1 MTLSAFHPAVRD
13 WFSATFAA
21 ATPVQLEAWSAIRS
35 AANVLI
41 AAPTGSGKT
50 LAAFLCAIDDLVKQ
64 SRERPLPDGVQ
75 VLYVSPLKAL
85 SNDIERNLQSPLE
98 GIDRRLA
105 EQAGA
110 PSGIRAMVR
119 TGDTTPG
126 EREQMR
132 RRPPQILVTTPES
145 LYLLLTADSG
155 RGILSGVATVIVD
168 EIHAVAGSK
177 RGSHLALSLARLDA
191 LTRERCGRKPRRI
204 GLSAT
209 QKPIALIADF
219 LCGGQPC
226 AIVDAGHQRPRDLA
240 LELPASPLSPVMAN
254 EVWEEIY
261 NRLEALILAHRTTL
275 VFVNTRRLAERL
287 ARHLAERLGEEAV
300 TAHHGS
306 LARNH
311 RLEAEQALKAG
322 RLRALVAT
330 ASLELGIDI
339 GHVDLVCQL
348 GSPGSIAGFI
358 QRVGRAGHAVGE
370 VPKGRLFPLSRDD
383 LVESVALLQAVARGQ
398 LDSVRIPD
406 APLDVLAQQLVA
418 EVSAREWDCDSLYR
432 LVREAWPYRELSRA
446 RFDDV
451 VAMLAGGFATRR
463 GRRAAFLHHDAVN
476 GRLRARPAARLT
488 ALQNGGAIPDQF
500 DYDVVM
506 LPQAYRVGSLN
517 EDFAFESIPGDI
529 FQLGNSSYRILKIEQ
544 GRVLVEDAHG
554 QPPNI
559 PFWFGDRPGRS
570 DELSAAVSRLRSEFE
585 GVLQASAGAGE
596 RAGGQA
602 AACAWLQ
609 ASGIDAAAAAQ
620 LVNYLSAARAALG
633 CLPTRE
639 RIVLERFFDET
650 GDMHLVLHAP
660 LGSRLMRAWGLALRK
675 RFCRTFN
682 FELQAAALEDSLI
695 LSLGATHSFE
705 TAEVPAYLK
714 AATARQVLV
723 QALLDAPM
731 FGVRWRWNAT
741 IALAVQR
748 MRNGQKLPPQWQR
761 NQAEDLVAVVFPD
774 QLACLEN
781 IRGEREIPQH
791 PLVQQTIS
799 DCLTDTMDID
809 GLEALLGRIEGGQLE
824 IRCVDLNG
832 PSPLAAEII
841 NARPYAFLDDGEA
854 ENRRTRAI
862 RQGPDDLGDAAT
874 LSIITVDAIEQV
886 RAEAWIQPR
895 NADELHDGL
904 LQLGFLTAAEF
915 TSGASSTGAAS
926 TGAAST
932 GTGTTSATGQWARW
946 FQALAEDWRACCI
959 ASAGRH
965 WWVATERLAEFRALH
980 PGAAARPD
988 PSSVYSAQSPER
1000 GVAVAELLRSRL
1012 SGLGPVTVA
1021 TLAED
1026 FALPPQELEAAVL
1039 ALRAEGYAMS
1049 MARTAQDPAGG
1060 KAWCERRLLAR
1071 IHRYSRERRRQAARL
1086 VSPAAYMR
1094 FLLEWHGLGPLS
1106 GSGPDIGSG
1115 GELEQALSQ
1124 LEGWAAP
1131 VVAWEQGLLASR
1143 CADYSPQRLD
1153 EQFLSGYLAWF
1164 RPDSPGQGI
1173 LQVVAATPVAMVP
1186 RERMDYWRPAR
1197 NAGNAAPGSLAGRV
1211 WAALQEGGALFTVDL
1226 TQRTGLIQP
1235 QLEQGLAELVALGL
1249 VTADAF
1255 SPLRWLIR
1263 PESEKRRKQRSAG
1276 RRRTGPQGS
1285 MLGRWSAVRN
1295 APDRNAPVWAGG
1307 QDSELFADQS
1317 RLAVICEALL
1327 LRYGVVF
1334 RAVLEREAM
1343 VPPWRQLLPY
1353 LRRMEDR
1360 GEVHGGRFVDGFSG
1374 EQFAL
1379 PEAVGLLRGGEA
1391 RLPER
1396 RLVVISAADPLNLG
1410 GIITPGVKTAAR
1422 AGGRVLLLDGVPAA
1436 RIQGDELE
1444 LLTSD
1449 RQLGAA
1455 EAERYLRSVRRLPL
1469 QEAAGQSAAGEA

>member
-1 MTLSAFHPAVRD
+1 MTSPAFHPAVRD

-21 ATPVQLEAWSAIRS
+21 PTPVQLEAWQAIRS
-35 AANVLI
+35 AENVLI

-50 LAAFLCAIDDLVKQ
+50 LAAFLCALDDLVEQ
-64 SRERPLPDGVQ
+64 SRERPLADGVQ

-85 SNDIERNLQSPLE
+85 SNDIERNLQAPLE

-145 LYLLLTADSG
+145 LYLLLTSDSG
-155 RGILSGVATVIVD
+155 RGILSGVTTVIVD

-191 LTRERCGRKPRRI
+191 LARERSGRKPRRI

-209 QKPIALIADF
+209 QKPIGLIADF
-219 LCGGQPC
+219 LCGGRPC
-226 AIVDAGHQRPRDLA
+226 TIVDTGHQRPRDLA
-240 LELPASPLSPVMAN
+240 LELPASPLSAVMAN

-261 NRLEALILAHRTTL
+261 DRLEALILAHRTTL

-306 LARNH
+306 LARDH

-358 QRVGRAGHAVGE
+358 QRVGRSGHAVGE
-370 VPKGRLFPLSRDD
+370 VPKGRLFPLTRDD
-383 LVESVALLQAVARGQ
+383 LVESVALLRAVAQGQ
-398 LDSVRIPD
+398 LDSVRMPE

-418 EVSAREWDCDSLYR
+418 EVSAREWECDALHQ
-432 LVREAWPYRELSRA
+432 LVREAWSYRELSRVQ
-446 RFDDV
+446 FDDV
-451 VAMLAGGFATRR
+451 VAMLAGGYATRR
-463 GRRAAFLHHDAVN
+463 GRRAAFLHLDAVN
-476 GRLRARPAARLT
+476 GRLRARPAARMT

-544 GRVLVEDAHG
+544 GRVLVEDARG
-554 QPPNI
+554 QPPTI

-570 DELSAAVSRLRSEFE
+570 DELSSAVSRLRSELE
-585 GVLQASAGAGE
+585 GVLDD
-596 RAGGQA
+596 GGQVG
-602 AACAWLQ
+602 ACAWLR

-620 LVNYLSAARAALG
+620 LVNYLAAARDALG

-639 RIVLERFFDET
+639 RIVLERFFDDT

-675 RFCRTFN
+675 RFCRQFN

-695 LSLGATHSFE
+695 LSLGETHSFE

-714 AATARQVLV
+714 AATVRQVLV

-781 IRGEREIPQH
+781 IRGEREIPEH

-809 GLEALLGRIEGGQLE
+809 GLEALLGRIERGELE

-874 LSIITVDAIEQV
+874 LSIITVDAIDQV
-886 RAEAWIQPR
+886 RAEAWIRPR

-915 TSGASSTGAAS
+915 AGGAPSARPADTAAANRGITGD
-926 TGAAST
+926 
-932 GTGTTSATGQWARW
+932 GQWSRW
-946 FQALAEDWRACCI
+946 FQALAEDWRACC
-959 ASAGRH
+959 AESGGRH
-965 WWVATERLAEFRALH
+965 WWVATERLGEFRALH
-980 PGAAARPD
+980 PGAVLKPD
-988 PSSVYSAQSPER
+988 PSSVYSAEAPER
-1000 GVAVAELLRSRL
+1000 GAAVAELLRGRL
-1012 SGLGPVTVA
+1012 SGLGPVTVP

-1026 FALPPQELEAAVL
+1026 FALPPRELEAALL
-1039 ALRAEGYAMS
+1039 ALQAEGYVMS
-1049 MARTAQDPAGG
+1049 MARSAAAEFASGVAAGDG
-1060 KAWCERRLLAR
+1060 LENKAVHDAANGAASKTWCERRLLAR
-1071 IHRYSRERRRQAARL
+1071 IHRYSRERRRQAARP

-1094 FLLEWHGLGPLS
+1094 FLLEWHGLGQPAK
-1106 GSGPDIGSG
+1106 G
-1115 GELEQALSQ
+1115 GGEELEQALSQ

-1131 VVAWEQGLLASR
+1131 VVAWEQGLLARR

-1164 RPDSPGQGI
+1164 RPDSPGQGA
-1173 LQVVAATPVAMVP
+1173 LQLVAATPVAMVP
-1186 RERMDYWRPAR
+1186 RERLAHWRSAS
-1197 NAGNAAPGSLAGRV
+1197 NAGRAAPGGLADQV
-1211 WAALQEGGALFTVDL
+1211 WAALQAGGAMFTTDL
-1226 TQRTGLIQP
+1226 AQRTGLIQS

-1249 VTADAF
+1249 ISSDAF

-1263 PESEKRRKQRSAG
+1263 PENEKRRKQRFAG
-1276 RRRTGPQGS
+1276 RRRGAAQVG
-1285 MLGRWSAVRN
+1285 MLGRWSVVENMPGSVDAQ
-1295 APDRNAPVWAGG
+1295 GG
-1307 QDSELFADQS
+1307 ELFADQS

-1327 LRYGVVF
+1327 LRYGAVF
-1334 RAVLEREAM
+1334 RATLERETM

-1379 PEAVGLLRGGEA
+1379 PEAVGLMRGIEA
-1391 RLPER
+1391 RPLER

-1422 AGGRVLLLDGVPAA
+1422 AGSRVLLLDGVPAA

-1444 LLTSD
+1444 LL
-1449 RQLGAA
+1449 LGERELGTA
-1455 EAERYLRSVRRLPL
+1455 EAERCLRSVRRLPL
-1469 QEAAGQSAAGEA
+1469 RDAAEL